1 MSGHQSFVSLREEE
15 TDSLIFSM
23 NRATL
28 IRGRMKRERGR
39 KRERG
44 KDRAKER
51 ERGGLGITFFPEVK

>member
-44 KDRAKER
+44 KDRVKER
-51 ERGGLGITFFPEVK
+51 ERGD